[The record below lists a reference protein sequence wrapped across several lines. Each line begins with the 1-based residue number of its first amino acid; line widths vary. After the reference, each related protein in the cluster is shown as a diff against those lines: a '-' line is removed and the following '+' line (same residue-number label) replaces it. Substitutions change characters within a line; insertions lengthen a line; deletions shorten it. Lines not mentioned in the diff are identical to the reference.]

1 MSGWPRYRSVIR
13 RDFLATSLSVS
24 VALIAGCTG
33 GDSNNSDTSPTTP
46 DGDASPEELLPEP
59 LERWD
64 RTNTRDVGGGFGSDD
79 GIEAAKL
86 GSYTPDG
93 ETGYQVGV
101 YRFASESDATEVA
114 SLIEEEGEFFNFMYA
129 VQNSNFLIGGRHS
142 NGTDENLLSLL
153 ANSRVLTEQYVTD
166 NNLL

>member
-1 MSGWPRYRSVIR
+1 MIR
-13 RDFLATSLSVS
+13 RDFLATSLSGT

-33 GDSNNSDTSPTTP
+33 GDSNDSDTSPATP

-59 LERWD
+59 LEGWD
-64 RTNTRDVGGGFGSDD
+64 RTNIRDVGGGFGPDD
-79 GIEAAKL
+79 GIETAKL

-93 ETGYQVGV
+93 ETGYQVGI
-101 YRFASESDATEVA
+101 YRFASEADATEVA

-129 VQNSNFLIGGRHS
+129 VQNKNFLIGGRHS
-142 NGTDENLLSLL
+142 DGTDQNLLSLL
-153 ANSRVLTEQYVTD
+153 TNSRVLTEQYVTD